1 MVKDTCLFPQ
11 AAQSLLEVLEVV
23 KHGDVKVVKDGDV
36 YNNQKQVT
44 QIINKNSA
52 QKLKEQ

>member
-1 MVKDTCLFPQ
+1 MIKDTCLFPQ

-23 KHGDVKVVKDGDV
+23 KDGDVKVVKDGNV